1 MRTTK
6 SPGISVIRQRLA
18 VALPLALTLTLA
30 SCGGDDL
37 TPAAQRW
44 AMPGTELPLGPQGLA
59 QSVSTQTLAAG
70 VAYYQIKRGAASA
83 ADFWTVN
90 LGFYAT
96 QAAAQADAANLAAAG
111 FATRVDASAGT
122 DLQGKVLGYWLSAGR
137 YATQAEA
144 TAAAARIAQATQNRY
159 KPGTRHTSLA
169 GAPTTGPWIVNVLA
183 IDPSR
188 AGAALSP
195 ALPGGNDLGAGGE
208 TVSAARAR
216 VNALAGVNGGFF
228 TNINPFGAP
237 LPPRSPV
244 GATVVDGRLVA
255 AAIGRRPGLLLA
267 RDANGRQRATV
278 VRNLATAITLT
289 DAQGSAIAVQTL
301 NRPILGT
308 VVNCGAQAR
317 TPTSEPAQ
325 DTVCTN
331 YDDLVM
337 YDSLYLRGGA
347 SNTLVDAGYQGAR
360 YELVVDANGAVVA
373 GHATL
378 GAPPPPNGYV
388 LQGLGASAAWL
399 QAHATPGTRLAVSR
413 RLSADGADLALASGT
428 SLVEAGPTLSV
439 PNLAQ
444 SAAQEGF
451 APTVGGVDAGE
462 GAAANG
468 NWYNGWYVARNGR
481 TAAGVAADGTILLVE
496 IDGRQPA
503 LSVGTS
509 IPETAA
515 VMAWLGAASAVNLD
529 GGGSSNMVVG
539 GKMVGH
545 PSDAVGER
553 GVGDTL
559 MLLPG

>member
-169 GAPTTGPWIVNVLA
+169 GAPT
-183 IDPSR
+183 
-188 AGAALSP
+188 
-195 ALPGGNDLGAGGE
+195 
-208 TVSAARAR
+208 
-216 VNALAGVNGGFF
+216 
-228 TNINPFGAP
+228 NINPFGAP

-331 YDDLVM
+331 DDDLVM

-378 GAPPPPNGYV
+378 GAPPPPPPNGYV

-496 IDGRQPA
+496 IDGRQPT

-515 VMAWLGAASAVNLD
+515 VMAWLGATSAVNLD

>member
-96 QAAAQADAANLAAAG
+96 QA
-111 FATRVDASAGT
+111 
-122 DLQGKVLGYWLSAGR
+122 
-137 YATQAEA
+137 EA

-188 AGAALSP
+188 AGAALSL

-360 YELVVDANGAVVA
+360 YELVVDVNGAVVA

-496 IDGRQPA
+496 IDGRQPT

-515 VMAWLGAASAVNLD
+515 VMAWLGATSAVNLD

>member
-6 SPGISVIRQRLA
+6 SIRILAARL
-18 VALPLALTLTLA
+18 LPVVALTLTLA

-44 AMPGTELPLGPQGLA
+44 AMPANEMPLGPQGLA
-59 QSVSTQTLAAG
+59 QGMSSQSVATG
-70 VAYYQIKRGAASA
+70 VTYYQIKRGAPSA

-90 LGFYAT
+90 IGFYAT
-96 QAAAQADAANLAAAG
+96 QAATQTDAANLAAAG
-111 FATRVDASAGT
+111 FTTRVDASAGT
-122 DLQGKVLGYWLSAGR
+122 DLQGNVLGYWLSVGR
-137 YATQAEA
+137 YAAQADATA
-144 TAAAARIAQATQNRY
+144 TAAQIAQATRNRY

-169 GAPTTGPWIVNVLA
+169 GNPTTGPWIVNVLA

-188 AGAALSP
+188 AGAALSV

-208 TVSAARAR
+208 TVSAAQAR
-216 VNALAGVNGGFF
+216 VNALAGINGGFF

-244 GATVVDGRLVA
+244 GATVVDGRLAA
-255 AAIGRRPGLLLA
+255 AAIGKRPGLLLV
-267 RDANGRQRATV
+267 RDANGRQRATI
-278 VRNLATAITLT
+278 VRNLATTITLT

-308 VVNCGAQAR
+308 VVNCGVQAQ
-317 TPTSEPAQ
+317 TPTREPAQ

-337 YDSLYLRGGA
+337 YDALYLRGGA
-347 SNTLVDAGYQGAR
+347 SNTLVDAGYRGAR
-360 YELVVDANGAVVA
+360 YELVVDANGAVVG

-378 GAPPPPNGYV
+378 GAAPPPNGYV

-399 QAHATPGTRLAVSR
+399 QAHATPGTRLAVSQ
-413 RLSADGADLALASGT
+413 RLSANGADLALASGT

-462 GAAANG
+462 GGANG

-481 TAAGVAADGTILLVE
+481 TAVGVAADGTILLVE

-503 LSVGTS
+503 LSLGTS

-515 VMAWLGAASAVNLD
+515 VMAWLGATSAVNLD
-529 GGGSSNMVVG
+529 GGGSSNMVIG
-539 GKMVGH
+539 GKTVGH
-545 PSDAVGER
+545 PSDTTGER

-559 MLLPG
+559 MLLPS

>member
-6 SPGISVIRQRLA
+6 SIRIFAARL
-18 VALPLALTLTLA
+18 LPVVALTLTLA

-44 AMPGTELPLGPQGLA
+44 AMPANEMPLGPQGLA
-59 QSVSTQTLAAG
+59 QGVSSQSVATG
-70 VAYYQIKRGAASA
+70 VTYYQIKRGAPSA

-90 LGFYAT
+90 IGFYAT
-96 QAAAQADAANLAAAG
+96 QAATQTDAANLAAAG
-111 FATRVDASAGT
+111 FTARVDASAGT
-122 DLQGKVLGYWLSAGR
+122 DLQGNVLGYWLSVGR
-137 YATQAEA
+137 YAAQADA
-144 TAAAARIAQATQNRY
+144 TAAAVQIAQATQNRY

-169 GAPTTGPWIVNVLA
+169 GNPTTGPWIVNVLA

-188 AGAALSP
+188 AGAALSV

-208 TVSAARAR
+208 TVSAAQAR
-216 VNALAGVNGGFF
+216 VNALAGINGGFF

-244 GATVVDGRLVA
+244 GATVVDGRLAA
-255 AAIGRRPGLLLA
+255 AAIGKRPGLLLA
-267 RDANGRQRATV
+267 RDANGRQRATI
-278 VRNLATAITLT
+278 VRNLATTITLT

-308 VVNCGAQAR
+308 VVNCGVQAQ
-317 TPTSEPAQ
+317 TPTREPAQ

-337 YDSLYLRGGA
+337 YDALYLRGGA

-360 YELVVDANGAVVA
+360 YELVVDANGAVVS

-378 GAPPPPNGYV
+378 GAAPPPNGYV

-399 QAHATPGTRLAVSR
+399 QAHATPGTRLAVSQ
-413 RLSADGADLALASGT
+413 RLSANGADLALASGT

-439 PNLAQ
+439 SNLAQ

-462 GAAANG
+462 GGTANG

-481 TAAGVAADGTILLVE
+481 TAVGVAADGTILLVE

-515 VMAWLGAASAVNLD
+515 VMAWLGATSAVNLD
-529 GGGSSNMVVG
+529 GGGSSNMVIG
-539 GKMVGH
+539 GKTVGH
-545 PSDAVGER
+545 PSDTTGER

-559 MLLPG
+559 MLLPS